1 MRYMV
6 LVSDLVARHVSVEAD
21 SDEAALE
28 KANYGEWELP
38 GDVEHE
44 EVVDRQA
51 VEILEKDDE

>member
-1 MRYMV
+1 MV